1 MADFPIQSIR
11 ERVGPT
17 MFSRGGPRTHL
28 AIKLDGARV
37 GETLRAIDQT
47 WGELGSGQPIVR
59 QFHNQRVQ
67 QQYAGLRRQGQAFAI
82 FAGIAIFVACLGL
95 LSLSVFTAESRTKEI
110 GIRKAM
116 GASKTEILR
125 LLLWQFTKPVLWAN
139 LIAWPAAYLI
149 MRRWLEGFAYH
160 VDLRPWMFLAASG
173 LALLIAVVTVLGHA
187 LLVARAKPVAALRY
201 E

>member
-1 MADFPIQSIR
+1 MRSIGQQIGQIAHSVHVAAGAIQFSGDFEPRGADACTVIDVQF
-11 ERVGPT
+11 
-17 MFSRGGPRTHL
+17 
-28 AIKLDGARV
+28 AR
-37 GETLRAIDQT
+37 A
-47 WGELGSGQPIVR
+47 
-59 QFHNQRVQ
+59 
-67 QQYAGLRRQGQAFAI
+67 QGQAFAS

-139 LIAWPAAYLI
+139 LITWPAAYLI

-160 VDLRPWMFLAASG
+160 VDLRLWMFLAASG